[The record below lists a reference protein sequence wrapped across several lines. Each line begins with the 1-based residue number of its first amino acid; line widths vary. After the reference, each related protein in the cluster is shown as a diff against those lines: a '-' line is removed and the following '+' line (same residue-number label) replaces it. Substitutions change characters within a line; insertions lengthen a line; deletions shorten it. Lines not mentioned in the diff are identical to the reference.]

1 MIKIILLVFPVT
13 EKFISFFKNIEKVVD
28 KTYNIHNKYRKSF

>member
-13 EKFISFFKNIEKVVD
+13 EKFIIFFKYIEKAVD
-28 KTYNIHNKYRKSF
+28 KTYNIHNKYGKSF